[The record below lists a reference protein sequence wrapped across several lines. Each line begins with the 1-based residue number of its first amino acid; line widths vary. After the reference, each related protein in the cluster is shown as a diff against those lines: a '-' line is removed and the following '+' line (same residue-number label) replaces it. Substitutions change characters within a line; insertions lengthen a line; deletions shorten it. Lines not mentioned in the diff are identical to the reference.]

1 MAEQQLH
8 TRWLLSQGISG
19 ATVLD
24 HIAWRGEKGHE
35 GRVYLAKG
43 TDLKVVRPASG
54 TQLKWAKSVGGA
66 ILVAYG
72 AMKASAPPPLVG
84 VARLAQSKIE
94 TDLFEGLKTFVSTRN
109 GESAETVA
117 EWLWYHATRHGLEG
131 AVIIDRTAADPAFDS
146 KLERALTA
154 IPEIKCVVVLR
165 ARVPLGREGLPS
177 EGHPFCAPA
186 APGKDRMEVPPEDRW
201 TSPLDELLVY
211 EIARTR
217 FLAKAK
223 AVCNIDVYDIIPPE
237 VPLFEEVDKR
247 GSLILIGRRTYPW
260 RVRKGQNP
268 TFGDHTCM
276 QFDTR
281 KVKRRWAIKPSAF
294 RKDAIWRLLRVVG
307 KEHGPDDV
315 FEFYSMMNLR
325 HPVETVSRIVPKTSL
340 IEQDKLVALATDVFR
355 HQPVR
360 VPDESIVAT
369 GDNPYETAIVTCMKN
384 EGPFILEWLAYHRV
398 IGVERFLVYT
408 NDCDDGTDTFLDLL
422 QSKGLV
428 EHRENPFRGTN
439 MKPQHAALH
448 AAEKEPVITSAAWAI
463 CMDVDEYICV
473 HCGDGTL
480 KSLYD
485 AIAPA
490 NMISL
495 TWRLFGNANVH
506 EYNEDDILIE
516 KFDRCAREFANKPHQ
531 AWGFKTIFRHMGIF
545 KKLGVHRPKGLKPQL
560 KDNIYW
566 VNGSGSRM
574 PETAF
579 RNTWRSTSDT
589 YGYEL
594 ATLNHYAVRSAESF
608 LVKRDRGRVN
618 HVDRDQGLA
627 YWFRMNNNEEED
639 RSIHRMVPALRAE
652 MERLLSDPDIAAQ
665 HQACVA
671 AHRAKIDAL
680 RATDNY
686 ASFYQD
692 LTGSRMEKLAKMHKH
707 FGANVFLAGP
717 HVVPDNV
724 LTDEPEED
732 LFFTVDRQETQH

>member
-1 MAEQQLH
+1 VAFEP
-8 TRWLLSQGISG
+8 RCFGRNG
-19 ATVLD
+19 ARSHHV
-24 HIAWRGEKGHE
+24 AKRERQE

-43 TDLKVVRPASG
+43 TDLKVVRPAAG

-72 AMKASAPPPLVG
+72 ALKASAPPPLVG
-84 VARLAQSKIE
+84 VTRLASSPIE
-94 TDLFEGLKTFVSTRN
+94 THLFEGLKTFVSTRN
-109 GESAETVA
+109 GESAETVG

-131 AVIIDRTAADPAFDS
+131 AVIIDRKPADPAFDATLE
-146 KLERALTA
+146 KLLEA
-154 IPEIKCVVVLR
+154 IPEIKRVVVLR
-165 ARVPLGREGLPS
+165 ARVPLGRPGLPA
-177 EGHPFCAPA
+177 EAHPFCAPA
-186 APGKDRMEVPPEDRW
+186 APGKDRMEVPPPDRW

-223 AVCNIDVYDIIPPE
+223 AVCNIDVYDILPPE
-237 VPLFEEVDKR
+237 LELFEEVAER
-247 GSLILIGRRTYPW
+247 GSVILIGRRAYPW
-260 RVRKGQNP
+260 RVRKGQAP
-268 TFGDHTCM
+268 KFGDHTCM

-281 KVKRRWAIKPSAF
+281 KVKRRWAIAPSAF

-307 KEHGPDDV
+307 KDHGPEDI

-325 HPVETVSRIVPKTSL
+325 HPVDTINRIVPKTSL
-340 IEQDKLVALATDVFR
+340 IEQEDLLALADNVFR
-355 HQPVR
+355 HQPIR
-360 VPDESIVAT
+360 VPDESIIT
-369 GDNPYETAIVTCMKN
+369 SGDNPYDTAIVTCMKN

-408 NDCDDGTDTFLDLL
+408 NDCDDGTDTFLELL
-422 QSKGLV
+422 QEKGLV
-428 EHRENPFRGTN
+428 QHRDNPFKGTN

-448 AAEKEPVITSAAWAI
+448 AADHEPVITGAAWAI
-463 CMDVDEYICV
+463 CMDVDEFICV

-485 AIAPA
+485 TIAPA

-495 TWRLFGNANVH
+495 TWRLFGNAEIHDFNP
-506 EYNEDDILIE
+506 DDLLTE
-516 KFDRCAREFANKPHQ
+516 KFTRCAREYANKPHQ

-560 KDNIYW
+560 KDNIFW
-566 VNGSGSRM
+566 VNGSGSQM
-574 PETAF
+574 PESAF

-627 YWFRMNNNEEED
+627 YWFRMNNNEEENT
-639 RSIHRMVPALRAE
+639 SIHRMLPALRAE
-652 MERLLSDPDIAAQ
+652 IDRLLSDPEIRAQ
-665 HQACVA
+665 HEACVA

-680 RATDNY
+680 RATENY
-686 ASFYQD
+686 ANFFNE
-692 LTGSRMEKLAKMHKH
+692 LTSPRMETLGRMHKF

-717 HVVPDNV
+717 QVVPDDV
-724 LTDEPEED
+724 VAADHAED
-732 LFFTVDRQETQH
+732 YFFTVERQETQH